1 MRRRSGCWWSAN
13 QISCQRRQSIVLPFC
28 PAILDRH
35 ILALGEAGFAQ
46 ALTKGN
52 NGALA
57 NGPGDALWRKPTTG
71 IAVCCARAITGHTA
85 APPTSVMNSRLF
97 N

>member
-1 MRRRSGCWWSAN
+1 MRGDYRHLTAYQIGCEVG
-13 QISCQRRQSIVLPFC
+13 QSVVLVLR